1 MIELFNNKGA
11 SIGKTDLISLVQG
24 ISEQREITLIN
35 SPEKHISLENKAIFI
50 SLHSSEGERL
60 GYHYLVEWNVSKS
73 ELVKWLGKECI
84 LISDISLQRRKGC
97 LILIKTHPGIKR
109 EVIIEHLLQGKE
121 VKGNDKGLVRL
132 RLDKDL
138 YFNPT
143 GFYKCSI
150 AGTEQRSSNLREEV
164 IKQFKNNH
172 FRYQSRV
179 KVINPIVDYREEDVV
194 RFYVPKIIPSR
205 YYEKTLK
212 ELLDKMI
219 FLNPDRTREEC
230 QEHLWNINAGQP
242 HGINFATFSIH
253 FDQWWNK
260 SKLEGEYLHL
270 PTVLQH
276 IHFNENANLDRD
288 TKRKII
294 AEIVGIQKS
303 IKTQASIMK
312 LREENPELNKNQM
325 KVKFKYSINTLR
337 RYWDKEIIC
346 FEEELERINHKYG
359 NISQQD

>member
-11 SIGKTDLISLVQG
+11 SIGITDLISLVQG
-24 ISEQREITLIN
+24 VSEQREITLIN

-73 ELVKWLGKECI
+73 ELVERLGKECI

-97 LILIKTHPGIKR
+97 LILIKTHPGIKK
-109 EVIIEHLLQGKE
+109 VDFIEQLFQGKE

-150 AGTEQRSSNLREEV
+150 ARTEQRSSNLREEV
-164 IKQFKNNH
+164 IKQFENNH

-260 SKLEGEYLHL
+260 SKLEGEYLHV
-270 PTVLQH
+270 PTILQH
-276 IHFNENANLDRD
+276 IHFNENANLDREV
-288 TKRKII
+288 KRKII
-294 AEIVGIQKS
+294 AEIVGILKS
-303 IKTQASIMK
+303 IKTQEAIRK
-312 LREENPELNKNQM
+312 IRKEHPEMNKSQVEKICN
-325 KVKFKYSINTLR
+325 YSINTIR
-337 RYWDKEIIC
+337 RYWEKDIIH
-346 FEEELERINHKYG
+346 FDEELTRINLKY
-359 NISQQD
+359 I